1 MCGIAGIISD
11 SLSPEELR
19 RRVEAMHDRLRH
31 RGPNDEGLYLENGAV
46 LAHRRLAIL
55 DLSPAGHQPMS
66 TEDGRYTIVFNGEIY
81 NFLDLRNDLEARGVT
96 FRSRSDTEVILK
108 LFEREGEACV
118 NAFDGMFAFA
128 IWDRRERRCFL
139 ARGPFGIKPLYIW
152 RHRDTLAFASEVRAL
167 LQADLSSTSL
177 CRLALQEYF
186 LYGSV
191 QEPRTL
197 IDEIE
202 VLPPGYAL
210 TWKYGGG
217 RRQRYWQLRFPEQ
230 PDVAEDAVAVA
241 RAALD
246 DSVRRHFVSDVPVG
260 IFLSGGIDST
270 SIVALARTNGF
281 DNLKTVC
288 ISFDEE
294 KFSEGDL
301 AAETA
306 AHFHTEHHDC
316 RLSAEDGR
324 RLLGEFLERCDQ
336 PSNDGFNTFCV
347 SKVAHELGLRV
358 VLSGLGGDEL
368 FGGYR
373 SFQLIPNM
381 LRWHRW
387 LGYVGPVRR
396 MAGTAGQ
403 RFGRSPRAQRFGTYL
418 CSPGRMIDAYWA
430 MRGFFTPS
438 EARELADYYLGR
450 QDDFARNEWIT
461 GNHQDQA
468 TELDD
473 VCHLELNGYMRNQL
487 LRDSDVMSMAWGLE
501 LRVPFV
507 DRRLVDAISFIP
519 AHIRLAKGKQL
530 LLDAVP
536 EIPSWI
542 AGRPKR
548 GFAFPFDRWLSAQ
561 WGDLFEQ
568 IRRTS
573 PVPLT
578 TWYRQWCLFTLNHF
592 LQSNGLGKEAD
603 VPMQTTL
610 GDAHS

>member
-19 RRVEAMHDRLRH
+19 RRTEAMHDRLRH
-31 RGPNDEGLYLENGAV
+31 RGPNDEGVYADRGVV

-55 DLSPAGHQPMS
+55 DLSETGHQPMS
-66 TEDGRYTIVFNGEIY
+66 TDDSRYTIVFNGEIY
-81 NFLDLRNDLEARGVT
+81 NFRDLRNDLEARGVT
-96 FRSRSDTEVILK
+96 FQSRSDTEVILR
-108 LFEREGEACV
+108 LFEREGAACV
-118 NAFDGMFAFA
+118 NVLEGMFAFA
-128 IWDRRERRCFL
+128 IWDSREQRCFL

-152 RHRDTLAFASEVRAL
+152 RHRGSLAFASEIRAL
-167 LQADLSSTSL
+167 LRAELSGTSL

-202 VLPPGYAL
+202 VLPPGYVL
-210 TWKYGGG
+210 TWQAGGG
-217 RRQRYWQLRFPEQ
+217 RRQRYWRLRFPEQ
-230 PDVAEDAVAVA
+230 PKCGNDAIAVT

-246 DSVRRHFVSDVPVG
+246 DSIRRHFVSDVPVG

-270 SIVALARTNGF
+270 SLVALARANGF
-281 DNLKTVC
+281 DKLKTAC

-294 KFSEGDL
+294 KFNEGHL

-306 AHFHTEHHDC
+306 AHFRTEHYDC
-316 RLSAEDGR
+316 RLSADDGR
-324 RLLGEFLERCDQ
+324 RLLGEFLEHCDQ

-368 FGGYR
+368 FGGYH
-373 SFQLIPNM
+373 SFQLIPKM

-387 LGYVGPVRR
+387 LGYTGLLRR
-396 MAGTAGQ
+396 IAGTAGQ
-403 RFGRSPRAQRFGTYL
+403 RLGRSPRAQRFGTYL
-418 CSPGRMIDAYWA
+418 RSPGRITDAYWA
-430 MRGFFTPS
+430 VRGFFTPS
-438 EARELADYYLGR
+438 EARKLADYYLGR

-461 GNHQDQA
+461 GTHRDQA
-468 TELDD
+468 TLLDD

-507 DRRLVDAISFIP
+507 DHRLVDAITCIP
-519 AHIRLAKGKQL
+519 AEIRLAPGKRL
-530 LLDAVP
+530 LLAAVP

-568 IRRTS
+568 LRRKS

-578 TWYRQWCLFTLNHF
+578 TWYRQWCLFTLGNF
-592 LQSNGLGKEAD
+592 IRQSGVQTSAD
-603 VPMQTTL
+603 T
-610 GDAHS
+610 